1 MHFLSGKWSARSV
14 QEKHHP
20 SEFSARHVIKGGL
33 EIIGKK

>member
-14 QEKHHP
+14 QEKYHP
-20 SEFSARHVIKGGL
+20 SEFSARHVIRGGL

>member
-1 MHFLSGKWSARSV
+1 MHFLGGKWSARSV

-20 SEFSARHVIKGGL
+20 SEFNARQVIRGGL